1 MSERVKMNAF
11 PVSLM
16 PNLWLSNLLFFPP
29 FVKTETVNVVSHEQ
43 DKRPDELYAI
53 LRDFLHQVY
62 FRYGKVVYK
71 THVIETG
78 FPVGVIF
85 LTFKKKIDLS
95 IKCTFP

>member
-1 MSERVKMNAF
+1 MV
-11 PVSLM
+11 
-16 PNLWLSNLLFFPP
+16 SNLLFFPP

-62 FRYGKVVYK
+62 FRYGKVVCK

-85 LTFKKKIDLS
+85 LTFKKKTWFVYQMYLS
-95 IKCTFP
+95 MN

>member
-1 MSERVKMNAF
+1 MV
-11 PVSLM
+11 
-16 PNLWLSNLLFFPP
+16 SNLLFFPP

-85 LTFKKKIDLS
+85 LTFKNKTWFVYQMYLAMN
-95 IKCTFP
+95 

>member
-1 MSERVKMNAF
+1 MV
-11 PVSLM
+11 
-16 PNLWLSNLLFFPP
+16 SNLLFFPP
-29 FVKTETVNVVSHEQ
+29 FVKRETVNVVSHEQ

-62 FRYGKVVYK
+62 FRYGKVVCK

-85 LTFKKKIDLS
+85 LTFKKNLICLS
-95 IKCTFP
+95 NVPFHE

>member
-1 MSERVKMNAF
+1 MV
-11 PVSLM
+11 
-16 PNLWLSNLLFFPP
+16 SNLLFFPS

-62 FRYGKVVYK
+62 FRYGKVVRK

-85 LTFKKKIDLS
+85 LTFKNK
-95 IKCTFP
+95 T

>member
-1 MSERVKMNAF
+1 MV
-11 PVSLM
+11 
-16 PNLWLSNLLFFPP
+16 SNLLFFPP

-62 FRYGKVVYK
+62 FRYGKVVCK

-78 FPVGVIF
+78 FPVGVTF
-85 LTFKKKIDLS
+85 LTFKKKLDLS
-95 IKCTFP
+95 MKCTFP